1 MIDPRLAELTEWT
14 RETGLDLPMPAER
27 IVALEDAGYIVEL
40 TDGSLIDAPG
50 SQPAYDGPDVEA
62 WPLPRGF
69 AEVDAMTPI
78 GRMATALERIAK
90 HMEAVAGA
98 ADTYTYERS

>member
-1 MIDPRLAELTEWT
+1 MIDPRLAELAEWT
-14 RETGLDLPMPAER
+14 RETGLALPVPAED
-27 IVALEDAGYIVEL
+27 ILAAEYAGYIVDL
-40 TDGSLIDAPG
+40 TDGALIDAPG
-50 SQPAYDGPDVEA
+50 SQAAYSGPDVEA

-69 AEVDAMTPI
+69 AEVEAQTPL
-78 GRMATALERIAK
+78 GRMAAALERMAK

>member
-1 MIDPRLAELTEWT
+1 MTDPRLAELTEWT
-14 RETGLDLPMPAER
+14 RETGLDLPLPAER

-50 SQPAYDGPDVEA
+50 SQPAYNGPDVEA

-69 AEVDAMTPI
+69 AEVDAMTPM
-78 GRMATALERIAK
+78 GRIAAALERIAG
-90 HMEAVAGA
+90 HMEDVAGA
-98 ADTYTYERS
+98 AGVYQWGR